1 MKPKHVPDIEER
13 VIPSEKTENMLDE
26 LRQALLK
33 WNTVKHLILV
43 IQLWFSC
50 VKNCDKKLIKINYL
64 PDG

>member
-33 WNTVKHLILV
+33 
-43 IQLWFSC
+43 
-50 VKNCDKKLIKINYL
+50 
-64 PDG
+64 